1 MRIFLALEIDVTV
14 KLLNFRKEDTP
25 VGYNPQKPGIPSH
38 VNSSYF
44 VAKVAA
50 ITRALASVRN
60 RLAIRTRPNL
70 RHLVKRRSTNLPI
83 FRNMPTTPVT
93 AAGPMKLSMK

>member
-14 KLLNFRKEDTP
+14 KPLNFRKEDTAI
-25 VGYNPQKPGIPSH
+25 GYNPQKPGIPSH

-50 ITRALASVRN
+50 ITRALVSVRN
-60 RLAIRTRPNL
+60 RPAIRPRPNL
-70 RHLVKRRSTNLPI
+70 KHIVKKCSMNLPI
-83 FRNMPTTPVT
+83 FRNIPTTAVT
-93 AAGPMKLSMK
+93 AAGPMKLSTK